1 MATDGVKE
9 ELAAMQIGESEDV
22 TMTDAEENDAGVV
35 TLDKVSLLQESVD
48 KMTLSMFNA
57 LRLLPASTDD
67 NANNQETKD
76 AITSLA
82 NDVLRMV
89 QETDVLIDD
98 LPGLDKTEAEQLE
111 ELRRLQIQSE
121 EEAQTLRQVAEEAAV
136 DGSSTR
142 LIACHF
148 GNSHK
153 KSRKVMADIYGGRV
167 LAGEDS
173 EEDDDDEEGQSEE
186 ATEGEKLQDETEEVK
201 TVEVKQPVKE
211 APVVTEENAELWQ
224 VDESVNGIEV
234 MSNAVIDTIQ
244 PSLDATI
251 HRIVELKESQQRLL
265 KLLTEQNAAIG
276 SSKQIEDVAVVLEKL
291 PYYVRKVQGI
301 KLAMAEISTSTEKMK
316 RRAENLRVDAQ
327 SHAIKKENKRDA
339 QSQWNK
345 LYAAKNA
352 GSPSVLS

>member
-121 EEAQTLRQVAEEAAV
+121 EEAQTLRQVAEEA
-136 DGSSTR
+136 
-142 LIACHF
+142 
-148 GNSHK
+148 
-153 KSRKVMADIYGGRV
+153 
-167 LAGEDS
+167 
-173 EEDDDDEEGQSEE
+173 
-186 ATEGEKLQDETEEVK
+186 
-201 TVEVKQPVKE
+201 
-211 APVVTEENAELWQ
+211 EENAELWQ

-251 HRIVELKESQQRLL
+251 HRIAELKESQQRLL
-265 KLLTEQNAAIG
+265 KLLAEQNAAIG

-291 PYYVRKVQGI
+291 PYYVKKVQGI

-352 GSPSVLS
+352 GSPSVQS